1 MTATVTTS
9 TKQHHADGAI
19 EGPGALEGVRVLD
32 LTHQVAGPSAT
43 LALAFMG
50 ADVVKVVPPGDRS
63 SFTNLPFY
71 LNSVSKRSIALDL
84 KSDEGRETLLRLA
97 AEADVMI
104 ENFGPG
110 VIERLGLTYDVVREV
125 NPAIIYAQ
133 IKGFAPGSAQE
144 RFPCFDPIVQAYA
157 GASSVT
163 GEPDGLPQKP
173 GPDVGDTGTGMVMAI
188 GLLAALFQRQQTG
201 KGQHLQLAMSD
212 QVATFMRLHFA
223 WPMSKGIDTP
233 RFGNVAPFL
242 EPVAP
247 SGLFHCD
254 PFGPNDY
261 VHIHVGN
268 DKQWRGLL
276 TAMER
281 EDLLD
286 DPRFVSQ
293 TTRGEHKAEVDDIVP
308 AWDGKHS
315 KIDAMM
321 VLGAAGVPAGAVR
334 TTTEVLEDEDLR
346 ERGIFVPVPHPELGE
361 AVIPAWPIKMSGTP
375 IRVEAPREPG
385 SDLDEVLAE
394 WLGTDRAAAG
404 PVGAEP
410 NAREGALHG

>member
-1 MTATVTTS
+1 MTATATPS
-9 TKQHHADGAI
+9 TQHHADGPVA
-19 EGPGALEGVRVLD
+19 GPGALDGVRVLD

-50 ADVVKVVPPGDRS
+50 ADVVKVVAPGDRS

-71 LNSVSKRSIALDL
+71 FNSVSKRSVALDL
-84 KSDEGRETLLRLA
+84 KSEEGRETLLRLA

-110 VIERLGLTYDVVREV
+110 VIERLNLTYDAVREV
-125 NPAIIYAQ
+125 NPEIIYAQ
-133 IKGFAPGSAQE
+133 IKGFAPGTAQE

-188 GLLAALFQRQQTG
+188 GLLAALYQRQQTG

-233 RFGNVAPFL
+233 RFGNAAPFL

-268 DKQWRGLL
+268 DKQWHGLVS
-276 TAMER
+276 AMGR

-286 DPRFVSQ
+286 DPRFASQ
-293 TTRGEHKAEVDDIVP
+293 ATRGQHKAEVDEIVGDW
-308 AWDGKHS
+308 AAKRS

-346 ERGIFVPVPHPELGE
+346 ERGIFVPVPHPDLGE

-385 SDLDEVLAE
+385 SDLDEVLTD
-394 WLGTDRAAAG
+394 WLGTSRTAAG
-404 PVGAEP
+404 EPTARSEGAQ
-410 NAREGALHG
+410 GALHG